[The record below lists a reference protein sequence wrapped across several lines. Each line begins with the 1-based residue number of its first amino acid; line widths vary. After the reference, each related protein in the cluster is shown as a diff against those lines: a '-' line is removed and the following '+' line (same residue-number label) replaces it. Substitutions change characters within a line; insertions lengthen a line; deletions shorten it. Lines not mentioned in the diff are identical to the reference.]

1 MNLFPIGDFLTANLS
16 HRIGS
21 IVLLLVALAACSGSS
36 PEQELQ
42 QARAKLDSNDP
53 VAAAVHLKT
62 VLAQDPSRAEARFL
76 LGKAL
81 LESGDAKSALL
92 ELNKARQLDQPPTLV
107 APVQGQALLALQQYR
122 QLIDELG
129 KLQLTE
135 ARATADLQT
144 SIASAH
150 AGLGEK
156 EAARTALAK
165 AYAATPEFP
174 PAQLLQAQLAAQE
187 GRFDEALALA
197 DKVIAAEPQNA
208 YAWARKG
215 ELLVK
220 GKRDLAGG
228 ANALAQALKLRPS
241 LVTARADLISLLIA
255 KPDIKAAHENLE
267 VLRKTRANHPQVM
280 YFDARLAFLE
290 KKPKLALGLI
300 EPALRLAPNNLQV
313 LTLAGSIQL
322 DAGSLAAAEQS
333 LTKALALAPNLP
345 VIRQLL
351 AQTYLRQAQTSKALA
366 TIQPLLDSHST
377 SARTYE
383 LAGQAQLRAGDFD
396 LSADYLSNAAKLDPG
411 NTLTRT
417 YLAMARLKSA
427 GNERTLAE
435 LQSIAAAEKGDFADL
450 ALVSLLIS
458 LKDFDRALKAV
469 DDLEKK
475 VRTGTVALNL
485 RGQIHLLKKD
495 DAAARQYFEQA
506 LKIEPRDLQ
515 AASSLAALDLANKQP
530 KAAQGR
536 IEAILAAAPNNYAAL
551 TAKAK
556 LLALTGS
563 GVDDIIN
570 TLVKAVAAAP
580 NEPEARLMLVESLL
594 TSRKVKAAQEAAV
607 EAVSV
612 LPSNTDLLDALGRA
626 QTATGDLNQAVL
638 TFKKYAALEPKSA
651 RPYLRL
657 AGAYLAGNN
666 KPAAEQSL
674 RRALALAPDDV
685 PVQSALL
692 ELLLN
697 ARRRDEAIQ
706 IARAV
711 QRQHATVPAG
721 YLMEASIEERQRNY
735 AAAAEV
741 YRQALKKFPMPVI
754 AIKLHSSLSAAKK
767 ESDAGLAAAA
777 WQNSNPKDTV
787 FLAYIGDS
795 AMLRGD
801 YKAAEPIFQ
810 KVIAIEPANAAA
822 LNNIA
827 WIMTTLGK
835 AGAVAYAERAVALQP
850 EQAGLQDTLASALA
864 ADKQVTKAIEIQTRA
879 LALAP
884 GDNMLHLNMARL
896 QIQAGDKTAARSE
909 LQELAKLGGK
919 FRAQAEVDRLLK
931 SL

>member
-1 MNLFPIGDFLTANLS
+1 MNLFPIGDFLTANLR
-16 HRIGS
+16 HCIGS
-21 IVLLLVALAACSGSS
+21 VVLLSAALAACNGSS

-42 QARAKLDSNDP
+42 QARSKLDSNDP

-129 KLQLTE
+129 SLQLTE

-280 YFDARLAFLE
+280 YFDAQLAFLE

-313 LTLAGSIQL
+313 LMLAGSIQL

-351 AQTYLRQAQTSKALA
+351 AQTYLRQAQTNKALA
-366 TIQPLLDSHST
+366 TIQPLLDSHRA

-383 LAGQAQLRAGDFD
+383 LAGQAQLRAGNFD
-396 LSADYLSNAAKLDPG
+396 LSADYLGNAAKLDPG
-411 NTLTRT
+411 NTVTRT

-427 GNERTLAE
+427 GNDSTVAE
-435 LQSIAAAEKGDFADL
+435 LQSIAAADKAAFADL

-458 LKDFDRALKAV
+458 FKDFDRALKAV
-469 DDLEKK
+469 DNIEKK
-475 VRTGTVALNL
+475 ISTGTVALNL
-485 RGQIHLLKKD
+485 RGQIHVLKKD
-495 DAAARQYFEQA
+495 EAGARQYFEQA

-515 AASSLAALDLANKQP
+515 AASSLAAMDLANKQP

-556 LLALTGS
+556 LLALTGGS
-563 GVDDIIN
+563 VDDITD
-570 TLVKAVAAAP
+570 TLTKAVAAAP
-580 NEPEARLMLVESLL
+580 NEPEARLMLVEALL
-594 TSRKVKAAQEAAV
+594 AARKAKAAQDAAA

-612 LPSNTDLLDALGRA
+612 LPSNTNLLDALGRA
-626 QTATGDLNQAVL
+626 QTSTGDFNQAVL
-638 TFKKYAALEPKSA
+638 TFKKYAALEPKAA
-651 RPYLRL
+651 RPHLRL
-657 AGAYLAGNN
+657 AGAYLAANN

-674 RRALALAPDDV
+674 RRGLALAPDDV
-685 PVQSALL
+685 GVQNALL

-711 QRQHATVPAG
+711 QRQHAAAPAG
-721 YLMEASIEERQRNY
+721 YLMEASIEERQRNFG
-735 AAAAEV
+735 AAAEV
-741 YRQALKKFPMPVI
+741 YRQALKKFPLPLI
-754 AIKLHSSLSAAKK
+754 AIKLHTTLTAAKK
-767 ESDAGLAAAA
+767 ESDAGQVANA
-777 WQNSNPKDTV
+777 WLNNNPKDTV
-787 FLAYIGDS
+787 FLAYIGDG

-801 YKAAEPIFQ
+801 YKTAETIFQ
-810 KVIAIEPANAAA
+810 KMIAIEPANAAA

-827 WIMTTLGK
+827 WVLTTLGK
-835 AGAVAYAERAVALQP
+835 PGAVAYAERAAALHP
-850 EQAGLQDTLASALA
+850 EQAGLQDTLATALA
-864 ADKQVTKAIEIQTRA
+864 ADNQVAKAIDVQTRA

-884 GDNMLHLNMARL
+884 GDNVLRLNLARL
-896 QIQAGDKTAARSE
+896 YIQAGDKTAARTE
-909 LQELAKLGGK
+909 LSELAKLGNK
-919 FRAQAEVDRLLK
+919 FRAQAEVERLLK

>member
-1 MNLFPIGDFLTANLS
+1 M
-16 HRIGS
+16 
-21 IVLLLVALAACSGSS
+21 
-36 PEQELQ
+36 Q

-53 VAAAVHLKT
+53 VAAAVHVKT

-81 LESGDAKSALL
+81 LDSGDVKSAQL
-92 ELNKARQLDQPPTLV
+92 ELSKARELNYSMTQV
-107 APVQGQALLALQQYR
+107 APLQGQALLALQQYR

-129 KLQLTE
+129 ALQLTE
-135 ARATADLQT
+135 ADAAADLQT
-144 SIASAH
+144 SIATAQ
-150 AGLGEK
+150 AALGEK
-156 EAARTALAK
+156 EAARAALAK
-165 AYAATPEFP
+165 ALAARPEFP
-174 PAQLLQAQLAAQE
+174 PAQLLQSQLAAQE

-197 DKVIAAEPQNA
+197 DRVIATAPQNA
-208 YAWARKG
+208 FAWARKG

-220 GKRDLAGG
+220 GKHDLVGG
-228 ANALAQALKLRPS
+228 ASALTQAVKLRPA

-255 KPDIKAAHENLE
+255 KPDIKAAREHLE
-267 VLRKTRANHPQVM
+267 ELRKSRANHPQVM
-280 YFDARLAFLE
+280 YFDAQLALLE
-290 KKPKLALGLI
+290 KKPKVALSLI
-300 EPALRLAPNNLQV
+300 ESALRLAPNNIQV
-313 LTLAGSIQL
+313 LMLAGSTQL

-333 LTKALALAPNLP
+333 LTKAMALAPNLP

-366 TIQPLLDSHST
+366 TVQPLLDRQSA
-377 SARTYE
+377 SARTFDI
-383 LAGQAQLRAGDFD
+383 AGQAQLRAGNFD
-396 LSADYLSNAAKLDPG
+396 LSADYLGNAVKLDPG

-427 GNERTLAE
+427 GNDNTVAE
-435 LQSIAAAEKGDFADL
+435 LQRIAAAEKGDFADL

-458 LKDFDRALKAV
+458 FKDFDRALKAV
-469 DDLEKK
+469 DDLDKK
-475 VRTGTVALNL
+475 IRTGTVALNL
-485 RGQIHLLKKD
+485 RGQIHILKKD

-506 LKIEPRDLQ
+506 LKIDPQDLQ
-515 AASSLAALDLANKQP
+515 AASNLAALDLASKQP
-530 KAAQGR
+530 KAAQGH
-536 IEAILAAAPNNYAAL
+536 INAILAAAPNNYAAL

-556 LLALTGS
+556 LLALTGG
-563 GVDDIIN
+563 GVDEITT
-570 TLVKAVAAAP
+570 TLIKAVGAAP

-594 TSRKVKAAQEAAV
+594 AARKAKAAQDAAA

-612 LPSNTDLLDALGRA
+612 LPSNTDLLDALGRT
-626 QTATGDLNQAVL
+626 QTSTGDFNQAVL

-651 RPYLRL
+651 RPHLRL
-657 AGAYLAGNN
+657 AGAYLASNN

-674 RRALALAPDDV
+674 RRGLALAPDDV
-685 PVQSALL
+685 GVQNALL

-711 QRQHATVPAG
+711 QRQHAAAPAG
-721 YLMEASIEERQRNY
+721 YLMEALIEERQRNF

-741 YRQALKKFPMPVI
+741 YRQTLKKFPLPLI
-754 AIKLHSSLSAAKK
+754 AIKLHTTLTAAKK
-767 ESDAGLAAAA
+767 ESEAGQVANA
-777 WQNSNPKDTV
+777 WLNNNPKDTV
-787 FLAYIGDS
+787 FLAYIGDG

-801 YKAAEPIFQ
+801 YKTAEPIFQ
-810 KVIAIEPANAAA
+810 KMLTIEPANAAA

-835 AGAVAYAERAVALQP
+835 PGAVSYAERAVALHP

-864 ADKQVTKAIEIQTRA
+864 ADKQVARAIEIQTRA

-884 GDNMLHLNMARL
+884 GDNVLRLNMARL
-896 QIQAGDKTAARSE
+896 HMQAGDKTAARTE

-919 FRAQAEVDRLLK
+919 FPAQAEVERLLK